1 MSKLTSE
8 RVNGIKAGY
17 WSAAKKDEL
26 VQKLGAIEHLA
37 PRLLKKT
44 CIGVCLHSPEDDRE
58 HDEVCRGCP
67 VYELTMLVEGIQN
80 D

>member
-1 MSKLTSE
+1 MKLTSE

-37 PRLLKKT
+37 PRLLKNT

-58 HDEVCRGCP
+58 QDEVCRGCP
-67 VYELTMLVEGIQN
+67 VYELMILVRE
-80 D
+80 

>member
-1 MSKLTSE
+1 MKT
-8 RVNGIKAGY
+8 N
-17 WSAAKKDEL
+17 EL
-26 VQKLGAIEHLA
+26 INALNHMKVQKLGAIEHLA
-37 PRLLKKT
+37 PKLLKNT